1 MDVKDLK
8 GLSAAVKTRMD
19 AGVEHVRRELSNVR
33 TGRASVGLLENVQ
46 VEAYGSKMPLNQVAG
61 LSIPEPA
68 MIIAQPYDPQLLA
81 VIEKTIRASDLG
93 LNPSSDGKVVR
104 IPIPPLTEERR
115 KELAKK
121 VHHVAEDGRTHI
133 RLARRDGNEAAKK
146 LEKDKKISQD
156 DSKRGLDHI
165 QKLTD
170 QYIKAIDD
178 LSKKK
183 EKEILEI

>member
-1 MDVKDLK
+1 
-8 GLSAAVKTRMD
+8 
-19 AGVEHVRRELSNVR
+19 
-33 TGRASVGLLENVQ
+33 
-46 VEAYGSKMPLNQVAG
+46 
-61 LSIPEPA
+61 
-68 MIIAQPYDPQLLA
+68 
-81 VIEKTIRASDLG
+81 
-93 LNPSSDGKVVR
+93 
-104 IPIPPLTEERR
+104 
-115 KELAKK
+115 